1 MPAPLKGS
9 GQVLDYQNTG
19 NGGQGARALPKV
31 PPAEHLSLGNQTKTW
46 TILLGVGAIVV
57 GALVAFTDVEIH
69 VVRWVSCGPFST
81 QGEDRSELCR

>member
-1 MPAPLKGS
+1 MPTASTGS
-9 GQVLDYQNTG
+9 GRIRDYRNTG
-19 NGGQGARALPKV
+19 SEGQGAGALPKV
-31 PPAEHLSLGNQTKTW
+31 PLAEQLSLANQTKTW